1 MEPGNT
7 NPDTEVSD
15 IINSVPYQKTSFP
28 QNSYKDKDFNGTT
41 NRGSSPDSASE
52 GQGSADQVD
61 NNSCFTSEIEALKKK
76 LFELENQPKRGSA
89 VFREDPVHMSNP
101 GPETA
106 HTNLMGDTEQYK
118 GMEDCAAMRRKEWES
133 NGVPESLECAMGYR
147 NGRGKTAATYHGP
160 LKYTQ
165 QDVTEPEFEHMHQGP
180 FDPSPKCIKVPGG
193 ASDKDGYD
201 HAIDYGAAK
210 DRLRK
215 NFEWDMDRL
224 FLAEEMEVRRRKA
237 NTARHMFPQTEKTA
251 MKEQDESKGSKHRAS
266 AKVHLNRQHW
276 FTFKQLF
283 HSDESDSC
291 LIDILV
297 GEPVISDDFGSS
309 SYGYQTNHVREVRN
323 LQDPETHAALA
334 SREGPLPERIRIH
347 SILLIRILV
356 MVGARVLLSSES
368 GSFVLI
374 RPFKLLFYC
383 EQGLR
388 NWCSGLEKQFRVSHD
403 LSKAGRVSE
412 ISSEALLQPAIPEG
426 VNDKAEFRSQFGSHK
441 SPTDAT
447 TMAKANYEEAREE
460 KVDPEHIT
468 RSAMALDHLKCL
480 LSFMDSDILSRQNYL
495 NSPKCRKVFFSDL
508 WYLFRPGMEVIGR
521 EGKQAYRVTSVRSP
535 RHRVV
540 PAWQTWLWGSGDK
553 KKKAAFSVTCVYIDF
568 DGHSLGPVS
577 KTFHI
582 KKFDGEME
590 ATSFPVYPLRLHPM
604 TKNDFSEAEWLNLE
618 TFAPETR
625 YRRKLIKRGTRFLE
639 VISTRPMYY
648 AGPTLGMSDE
658 VESQVVI
665 DFETAFAMGDEQQQ
679 AWKPN
684 LEILLGGPISDP
696 NENDDDNVNDPTCHA
711 GCYMD
716 EYVHDD
722 SYIDDEEGKDYVNS
736 LLPKTSGPNEQPS
749 IAIIPQPLA
758 ELKDDH
764 ERNHYAISDDERVI
778 MSYPQLDMTYLTDL
792 YPLKMPING
801 FPKNN
806 SPLNDKKEQN
816 PGTTFDHLVL
826 EEGQKP
832 MIQALVAQHFR
843 DKESRTG
850 QAEPV
855 DIVKGKG
862 KGLILL
868 LHGAPG
874 VGKTSTAE
882 AVAESFRKP
891 LFQITCGDLG
901 TTAKD
906 VEKALDINFTFATRW
921 DCILLLDEADV
932 FLAQRNKED
941 FQRNGLVAV
950 FLRVL
955 EYYAG
960 VLFLTTNRVGDFDEA
975 FTSRIHV
982 SLYYPELDKDKT
994 LQIFKINIDMIS
1006 ERFGR
1011 KQRKLL
1017 IDDIKKC
1024 VSDYY
1029 DEHEETRW
1037 NGRQIRNACLTALAL
1052 AEFEAQGRSHE
1063 AVLNPNAPVHLKISH
1078 FKLVQDAYLHFAEY
1092 MNSIYGT
1099 SSSTRA
1105 KEGKVRAIWIDENDR
1120 VIATQGLGGG
1130 LKSRKKAFQ
1139 AASQSQ
1145 PQAQALHVQQQL
1157 QQVYQ
1162 QHALVQPQQ
1171 GFPQQVFSTLSPGI
1185 PNLGGPQ
1192 YYQQPNYGSPQ
1203 YIYAQA
1209 PEQMHMGV
1217 PQSTG
1222 SNLTMSVGGS
1232 VTGQGQGH
1240 DQASPQP
1247 GATLFPHSQQPQTSP
1262 SGFDQNIQGIFAA
1275 SSPKGA
1281 GQGSPSNLPSTGA
1294 GAYPPGQPQWPGS

>member
-1 MEPGNT
+1 MEPGTT
-7 NPDTEVSD
+7 NQDNEVCD
-15 IINSVPYQKTSFP
+15 MFNSVPDQETSFL
-28 QNSYKDKDFNGTT
+28 QGSCKNNNLNGTT
-41 NRGSSPDSASE
+41 NLGSSPDSAGE
-52 GQGSADQVD
+52 GQSSADQID
-61 NNSCFTSEIEALKKK
+61 NKFCLTSEIEALKMRI
-76 LFELENQPKRGSA
+76 FELENQAKRGSA
-89 VFREDPVHMSNP
+89 FFRGDPAPTSNS
-101 GPETA
+101 GPET
-106 HTNLMGDTEQYK
+106 TRTTL
-118 GMEDCAAMRRKEWES
+118 
-133 NGVPESLECAMGYR
+133 MGYR
-147 NGRGKTAATYHGP
+147 NGRENMAATYHGP
-160 LKYTQ
+160 LNYTQ
-165 QDVTEPEFEHMHQGP
+165 QEVTEPKFEHMHQNP
-180 FDPSPKCIKVPGG
+180 YDPSHKCIKVPGG
-193 ASDKDGYD
+193 ASDQDGYD
-201 HAIDYGAAK
+201 HAIDYGAAR

-215 NFEWDMDRL
+215 NFEGDMDRL

-237 NTARHMFPQTEKTA
+237 NTSKHMFSQKEKTTI
-251 MKEQDESKGSKHRAS
+251 KVKGESKDSKHRAS
-266 AKVHLNRQHW
+266 AKVQLNRQHW
-276 FTFKQLF
+276 FTFKQLS
-283 HSDESDSC
+283 HLDESDSC
-291 LIDILV
+291 LIDILL
-297 GEPVISDDFGSS
+297 GEPVISEDLGRGP
-309 SYGYQTNHVREVRN
+309 YGYQSSHVREVHN
-323 LQDPETHAALA
+323 LQHPKTHAAPA
-334 SREGPLPERIRIH
+334 PGEGPLPERIRIH
-347 SILLIRILV
+347 SISLIRILV

-388 NWCSGLEKQFRVSHD
+388 NWCSGLEKQFSVGHD

-412 ISSEALLQPAIPEG
+412 MSSEALLPAAIPEG
-426 VNDKAEFRSQFGSHK
+426 VNDKVEDGSQLGSSK
-441 SPTDAT
+441 SPADAMN
-447 TMAKANYEEAREE
+447 MAKAKYEESREE

-480 LSFMDSDILSRQNYL
+480 LNFMDSDILPRQNYL
-495 NSPKCRKVFFSDL
+495 KSSKCRKVFFSDL

-590 ATSFPVYPLRLHPM
+590 ATSLPVYPLRLHPM
-604 TKNDFSEAEWLNLE
+604 TKNDFSEAEWLNIE
-618 TFAPETR
+618 SFTPETR
-625 YRRKLIKRGTRFLE
+625 YRQKLINRGTRFLE

-648 AGPTLGMSDE
+648 AGPTLGISDE

-665 DFETAFAMGDEQQQ
+665 DFETAFAMGDENQQ

-696 NENDDDNVNDPTCHA
+696 NENDDDDNVNDPTCHA
-711 GCYMD
+711 GCCVD
-716 EYVHDD
+716 EHVHDD
-722 SYIDDEEGKDYVNS
+722 SYIDDEQGKDYVNS

-749 IAIIPQPLA
+749 IAIVPQPLA
-758 ELKDDH
+758 ELKAGH

-778 MSYPQLDMTYLTDL
+778 MSYQQLDMAYLTDL
-792 YPLKMPING
+792 YPPKLPIKG
-801 FPKNN
+801 FPEDN
-806 SPLNDKKEQN
+806 SSLKDKKDQN
-816 PGTTFDHLVL
+816 SGTAFDHLVL

-843 DKESRTG
+843 DKESQTG

-874 VGKTSTAE
+874 VGKTSTA
-882 AVAESFRKP
+882 
-891 LFQITCGDLG
+891 
-901 TTAKD
+901 
-906 VEKALDINFTFATRW
+906 
-921 DCILLLDEADV
+921 DEADV

-994 LQIFKINIDMIS
+994 LQIFRINIDMIN
-1006 ERFGR
+1006 ERFA
-1011 KQRKLL
+1011 KKKRKLL
-1017 IDDIKKC
+1017 MDDIKKC

-1052 AEFEAQGRSHE
+1052 AEFEAQGSSHE

-1078 FKLVQDAYLHFAEY
+1078 FKLVQDAYLHFADY

-1105 KEGKVRAIWIDENDR
+1105 KEGKVRAIWVDENDR
-1120 VIATQGLGGG
+1120 VVATQGLGGG
-1130 LKSRKKAFQ
+1130 FKSRKKAFQ

-1145 PQAQALHVQQQL
+1145 PQPQAQALQLQQQL
-1157 QQVYQ
+1157 QQAYQ
-1162 QHALVQPQQ
+1162 QHVFVQPQQ
-1171 GFPQQVFSTLSPGI
+1171 GFPQQVFSTVSPGI

-1192 YYQQPNYGSPQ
+1192 YYQQPNYSSPQ

-1209 PEQMHMGV
+1209 PEQMQMRV

-1222 SNLTMSVGGS
+1222 GNLT
-1232 VTGQGQGH
+1232 
-1240 DQASPQP
+1240 
-1247 GATLFPHSQQPQTSP
+1247 QPQTSP
-1262 SGFDQNIQGIFAA
+1262 SGFDQNIQGSFAA
-1275 SSPKGA
+1275 GSPKGA

-1294 GAYPPGQPQWPGS
+1294 GAYLPGQPQWPGP